1 MGRKRR
7 KIVPI
12 KTLEII
18 NVTKG
23 KRKIT
28 KLRNFYKKRNK
39 KRKKEHSNGK

>member
-23 KRKIT
+23 NRKLTI
-28 KLRNFYKKRNK
+28 LRDFYKKRKK
-39 KRKKEHSNGK
+39 KRKKRT

>member
-1 MGRKRR
+1 MGRKKR

-23 KRKIT
+23 KRKVV
-28 KLRNFYKKRNK
+28 KLRNFYKKRRK
-39 KRKKEHSNGK
+39 KRKKELNNEK

>member
-1 MGRKRR
+1 MARKRR
-7 KIVPI
+7 KIVRI

-23 KRKIT
+23 KRKFT
-28 KLRNFYKKRNK
+28 KLRNFYKKHKK